1 VNRLLVW
8 EPQAFADW
16 AAIEQRDPEMA
27 ERILLAIERY
37 ADTNQGDVRK
47 LTARSDLYR
56 LRVGTWRVLF
66 SLGRRADRQPYML
79 IGHISDRRDA
89 YR

>member
-8 EPQAFADW
+8 EPQAFAEW
-16 AAIEQRDPEMA
+16 LAIEQRDPQLA

-37 ADTNQGDVRK
+37 AETSQGNVRK
-47 LTARSDLYR
+47 LTARGDLYR
-56 LRVGTWRVLF
+56 LRVGSWRVLF
-66 SLGRRADRQPYML
+66 SLGRRADGQPYML

-89 YR
+89 HR

>member
-1 VNRLLVW
+1 MNRLLVW

-16 AAIEQRDPEMA
+16 AAIEQRDPELA
-27 ERILLAIERY
+27 EWILLAIERY

-47 LTARSDLYR
+47 LTARGNLYR